1 MTRVDTRRWLLGLW
15 RLIRPVPV
23 TGWGLAAPFVG
34 LAAAIGEVGFA
45 DIDWGLLALAILVVV
60 IIHGYLSHAINDRV
74 DWQSGTD
81 RYTEGVLSGGSK
93 VLHLDLFSLGEL
105 SQIGL
110 VALVASAAL
119 GIYVA
124 VRAGSWVWP
133 HLVIGIGAAL
143 AYSLPPLRLSYR
155 PLLGEWLCA
164 LPALAAAS
172 SCTYYV
178 AAGVVSGR
186 AVLAG
191 ALHGLF
197 CLGWLMEHHIS
208 DAPAD
213 LRATPRKVTTVAYV
227 TLRWGSGAAPW
238 VAASY
243 FLLAIPLSISLWCHD
258 SLRLV
263 RSIPSITMAL
273 VAAATAA
280 NTNANSVADVTRRE
294 RSLILVAFTHVIWL
308 GLALTNA
315 FGWLIL
321 MNRGFLFSTLPT

>member
-1 MTRVDTRRWLLGLW
+1 MRLDTRRWLFGLW

-23 TGWGLAAPFVG
+23 TGWGVAAPFVG

-45 DIDWGLLALAILVVV
+45 NIDWGLLALAILVVV
-60 IIHGYLSHAINDRV
+60 MIHGYLSHAINDQV

-81 RYTEGVLSGGSK
+81 RHTEGVLSGGSK
-93 VLHLDLFSLGEL
+93 VLHRDLLSLSEL
-105 SQIGL
+105 SQIGV

-124 VRAGSWVWP
+124 AKAGFWVWP

-178 AAGVVSGR
+178 AVGAVSWR
-186 AVLAG
+186 VVLAG
-191 ALHGLF
+191 ALHGVF

-208 DAPAD
+208 DVPAD

-227 TLRWGSGAAPW
+227 TQLWGSGAAPW

-243 FLLAIPLSISLWCHD
+243 FLLAIPLSISLWRHD

-263 RSIPSITMAL
+263 KSIPSITMAL
-273 VAAATAA
+273 VAAAKAA
-280 NTNANSVADVTRRE
+280 NTNPNSTADITLRE
-294 RSLILVAFTHVIWL
+294 RFLILITFAHVIWL

-315 FGWLIL
+315 FSWPTLIA
-321 MNRGFLFSTLPT
+321 NFVVR

>member
-1 MTRVDTRRWLLGLW
+1 MIRLDTRRWLLGLW

-23 TGWGLAAPFVG
+23 TGWGVAAPLVG
-34 LAAAIGEVGFA
+34 LAAAIGEVGSA
-45 DIDWGLLALAILVVV
+45 DMDWGLLALAILVVV

-93 VLHLDLFSLGEL
+93 VLHRDLLSLGEL

-110 VALVASAAL
+110 VALVNSAAL
-119 GIYVA
+119 GIYVT
-124 VRAGSWVWP
+124 VKAGTWVWL

-164 LPALAAAS
+164 FPALAAAS

-178 AAGVVSGR
+178 ATGAVSGR

-208 DAPAD
+208 DVPAD
-213 LRATPRKVTTVAYV
+213 LRATPRKVTTVAYA
-227 TLRWGSGAAPW
+227 TLRWGSRAATLVP
-238 VAASY
+238 ASY
-243 FLLAIPLSISLWCHD
+243 FLLVIPLSLSLWRHD
-258 SLRLV
+258 SLWLV
-263 RSIPSITMAL
+263 KSIPSITMAL
-273 VAAATAA
+273 VAAGTAVD
-280 NTNANSVADVTRRE
+280 TNPNSIVDITGRE
-294 RSLILVAFTHVIWL
+294 RSLSLIAFTHVIWL
-308 GLALTNA
+308 SLALTNA
-315 FGWLIL
+315 FSWP
-321 MNRGFLFSTLPT
+321 N